1 VSAAERAERVSLAI
15 VGGRVSAEDMEGAR
29 ETLRLALREAET
41 ERAAA
46 ALRAYRAGEPV
57 WAWPARAPWAGF

>member
-1 VSAAERAERVSLAI
+1 VSAAAERAERVALAI
-15 VGGRVSAEDMEGAR
+15 VEGRVGAEDAR
-29 ETLRLALREAET
+29 ETLRLALLEAET

-57 WAWPARAPWAGF
+57 WTWPARAPWAGF

>member
-1 VSAAERAERVSLAI
+1 VSAAAERAERAALAI
-15 VGGRVSAEDMEGAR
+15 LEGRVSAGDAR
-29 ETLRLALREAET
+29 ETLRLALREAEAG
-41 ERAAA
+41 RAAA